1 MLNLL
6 KYEMKKS
13 KVPMMLV
20 LAVTL
25 ILEVL
30 FLIGLLLT
38 DKQQLTGCA
47 IVILT
52 LFAPFSILV
61 SSLFCVFT
69 LNQELTSTT
78 GYMLFMTPNSSK
90 KILGAKVLHSIIIV
104 LCGVIFFSIV
114 ATIDLGILSAK
125 YPELKEAL
133 NQFPLIQIHYDEIA
147 NSLFNTGISWLSI
160 LSYAFLS
167 VVLQAS
173 VLRGKK
179 GSLILS
185 IIIFIGLNILFGII
199 SSYIPWPSAVLAKSI
214 AQAVWNIVIIVGF
227 YFLSSWLME
236 NKLNM

>member
-38 DKQQLTGCA
+38 DKQQLTGYA
-47 IVILT
+47 IVMLT

-90 KILGAKVLHSIIIV
+90 KFWVQK
-104 LCGVIFFSIV
+104 FY
-114 ATIDLGILSAK
+114 T
-125 YPELKEAL
+125 AL
-133 NQFPLIQIHYDEIA
+133 
-147 NSLFNTGISWLSI
+147 SLFYVALYSLVLLPPLTLAFSQLSTQ
-160 LSYAFLS
+160 S
-167 VVLQAS
+167 
-173 VLRGKK
+173 
-179 GSLILS
+179 
-185 IIIFIGLNILFGII
+185 
-199 SSYIPWPSAVLAKSI
+199 
-214 AQAVWNIVIIVGF
+214 
-227 YFLSSWLME
+227 
-236 NKLNM
+236 